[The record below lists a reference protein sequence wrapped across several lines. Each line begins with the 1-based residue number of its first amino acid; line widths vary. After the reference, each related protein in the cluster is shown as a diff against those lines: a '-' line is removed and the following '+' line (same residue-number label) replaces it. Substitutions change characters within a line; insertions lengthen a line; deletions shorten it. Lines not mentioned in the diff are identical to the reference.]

1 MVRFNPLLCLLA
13 APSAVVAFQAPS
25 NKARVYRPNE
35 AVAIGTES
43 FTQTPEKSSNDAG
56 SMIDL
61 TGVAFSVRATIPKT
75 AIGVFASHTFASN
88 TCNQK

>member
-1 MVRFNPLLCLLA
+1 MVRFNPLLCLVA
-13 APSAVVAFQAPS
+13 APSAVVAFQAPL

-43 FTQTPEKSSNDAG
+43 FTQTPEKASNDAG

-61 TGVAFSVRATIPKT
+61 TGVVFSVRLAIPER
-75 AIGVFASHTFASN
+75 AMCVFASLPFSN
-88 TCNQK
+88 TL

>member
-1 MVRFNPLLCLLA
+1 MVRFNPLLCLVA
-13 APSAVVAFQAPS
+13 APSAVVAFQAPL

-61 TGVAFSVRATIPKT
+61 TGVVFSGLNGKARGEQRT
-75 AIGVFASHTFASN
+75 SQ
-88 TCNQK
+88 CNPNSQCHS